1 MVDTLEKVPTLAAR
15 LVLRADGNSQIGLG
29 HVMRLLALAEL
40 LRPGFAEVAFLI
52 QAPDAALT
60 ALLQDAGIA
69 LAELPTAPVAQEPAS
84 TLPPLLRPT
93 DVLVLDG
100 YQFDFEYQMAVRPL
114 VSHLV
119 CLDDLHAFPF
129 AADLIINPAGGI
141 TPADYDLRQ
150 PETRLLAGPGYA
162 PLRQDFL
169 LTPSLPIQLSNQ
181 KPETRNQK
189 PVTILLCLGGADPR
203 QFTRSTVAALLAL
216 PAVAHVHAVVGSA
229 YAAWDE
235 LRIWAAAQGPRLT
248 LHRALPASQL
258 AALMRRCGAAVLSPS
273 TISYEYCA
281 AGGGLLL
288 TLPTAANQRDL
299 DHFLRAAGLALP
311 YPTTPNVLTAA
322 EAPRLAEQL
331 RQAQR
336 RYFDGQ
342 QGPRLRQEFA
352 ALQVPAAPLHLRP
365 VQARDSAQ
373 LLAWTN
379 DPATR
384 QQSFDPA
391 PVPLAQHEAWLA
403 SQLAQPA
410 RYLLLLAEITDT
422 GEPAGLIRFA
432 LTTDN
437 ELTTAPEITATL
449 SYSLAPACRGRGWAA
464 PLLLAG
470 TRAVLA
476 AFPQVAR
483 VLGEVKADNVASVR
497 AFQRAG
503 FGEVA
508 GTGPAGS
515 RTFAWVAAPVA

>member
-1 MVDTLEKVPTLAAR
+1 MVDKLEKAPAPR

-40 LRPGFAEVAFLI
+40 LRPDFAEVVFLI

-60 ALLQDAGIA
+60 ALLQDAGIV
-69 LAELPTAPVAQEPAS
+69 LAELPAAPVAQEPAS
-84 TLPPLLRPT
+84 ILPRLLRPT

-100 YQFDFEYQMAVRPL
+100 YQFDFEYQTAVRPL
-114 VSHLV
+114 VGHLA

-141 TPADYDLRQ
+141 TPADYNLRQ
-150 PETRLLAGPGYA
+150 PETRLLAGPYYA
-162 PLRQDFL
+162 PLRRNFL
-169 LTPSLPIQLSNQ
+169 LTPSLSAQSSNQ
-181 KPETRNQK
+181 KPE
-189 PVTILLCLGGADPR
+189 TILLCLGGADPR
-203 QFTRSTVAALLAL
+203 QLTRATVAALLAL

-235 LRIWAAAQGPRLT
+235 LHTWAAAQGPRLT
-248 LHRALPASQL
+248 LHRALPADQL

-288 TLPTAANQRDL
+288 TLPTADNQHDL

-311 YPTTPNVLTAA
+311 YPTAPNVLTTA

-331 RQAQR
+331 RKAQR

-352 ALQVPAAPLHLRP
+352 ALQVPAAPLRLRP
-365 VQARDSAQ
+365 VQPSDSAQ

-391 PVPLAQHEAWLA
+391 PVPLAQHEAWMA
-403 SQLAQPA
+403 NQLAQPE
-410 RYLLLLAEITDT
+410 RYLLLLAESADT

-432 LTTDN
+432 LTT
-437 ELTTAPEITATL
+437 APETTATL
-449 SYSLAPACRGRGWAA
+449 SYSLAPACRGLGWAA

-497 AFQRAG
+497 AFRRAG

-508 GTGPAGS
+508 GTGPVGS

>member
-1 MVDTLEKVPTLAAR
+1 MVDTLEKAPASAPR
-15 LVLRADGNSQIGLG
+15 LVLRADGNSHIGLG

-40 LRPGFAEVAFLI
+40 LRADFAAITFLI
-52 QAPDAALT
+52 QAPDPALAT
-60 ALLQDAGIA
+60 LLQDAGVKLVA
-69 LAELPTAPVAQEPAS
+69 LPTALAADEPVSVLPA
-84 TLPPLLRPT
+84 LLHPT

-100 YQFDFEYQMAVRPL
+100 YGFDYAYQLAVRPL
-114 VSHLV
+114 VACLV
-119 CLDDLHAFPF
+119 CFDDLHAFPF
-129 AADLIINPAGGI
+129 AADLVLNPAGGV

-150 PETRLLAGPGYA
+150 PAARLLAGPGYA
-162 PLRQDFL
+162 PLRPAFGRL
-169 LTPSLPIQLSNQ
+169 AEPAGPVASPSH
-181 KPETRNQK
+181 
-189 PVTILLCLGGADPR
+189 VLLCLGGADPR
-203 QFTRSTVAALLAL
+203 QLTRATAAALLAL

-229 YAAWDE
+229 YAAWDA
-235 LRIWAAAQGPRLT
+235 LHAWAATQAPRLT
-248 LHRALPASQL
+248 LHRALPAAQL
-258 AALMRRCGAAVLSPS
+258 AHLMQQCGAAVLSPS

-288 TLPTAANQRDL
+288 TLPTADNQHDL

-311 YPTTPNVLTAA
+311 YPAAPNVLTAA

-331 RQAQR
+331 RQAQC

-342 QGPRLRQEFA
+342 QGQRLRQEFA
-352 ALQVPAAPLHLRP
+352 ALQVPAALLRLRP
-365 VQARDSAQ
+365 VQASDSAQ
-373 LLAWTN
+373 LLDWTN

-391 PVPLAQHEAWLA
+391 PVPLARHETWLS

-410 RYLLLLAEITDT
+410 RYLLLLAEATDT
-422 GEPAGLIRFA
+422 GQPAGLIRFA
-432 LTTDN
+432 MTADN
-437 ELTTAPEITATL
+437 ELYEHATNATL

-483 VLGEVKADNVASVR
+483 ILGEVKAENVASVR
-497 AFQRAG
+497 AFRRAG
-503 FGEVA
+503 FAEVA

>member
-1 MVDTLEKVPTLAAR
+1 MVDRLENAPAPAPR

-40 LRPGFAEVAFLI
+40 LRADFAEITFLI
-52 QAPDAALT
+52 KAPDAAIH
-60 ALLQDAGIA
+60 LLLHQASIA
-69 LAELPTAPVAQEPAS
+69 LVNLPGYAPLAEAAALAD
-84 TLPPLLRPT
+84 LLRPT

-100 YQFDFEYQMAVRPL
+100 YGFTYDYQTTVRSF
-114 VSHLV
+114 VAHLV

-129 AADLIINPAGGI
+129 AADLVLNPAGGVQ
-141 TPADYDLRQ
+141 AAQYDLRQ
-150 PETRLLAGPGYA
+150 PGARLLAGPAYA
-162 PLRQDFL
+162 PLRAHFQYSPD
-169 LTPSLPIQLSNQ
+169 TPPAPPSY
-181 KPETRNQK
+181 
-189 PVTILLCLGGADPR
+189 VLLCLGGADPR
-203 QFTRSTVAALLAL
+203 QLTRATAAELLAL
-216 PAVAHVHAVVGSA
+216 PDVVHVHAVVGSA
-229 YAAWDE
+229 YAAWE
-235 LRIWAAAQGPRLT
+235 VLRAWADTQGPRLT
-248 LHRALPASQL
+248 LHQALLASQL
-258 AALMRRCGAAVLSPS
+258 AALMRQCGAAVLSPS

-288 TLPTAANQRDL
+288 TLPTADNQHDL

-311 YPTTPNVLTAA
+311 YPTAPIVLAAA
-322 EAPRLAEQL
+322 EAPRLAQQL

-352 ALQVPAAPLHLRP
+352 ALWVPAAPLRLRL
-365 VQARDSAQ
+365 VQAHDSAQ

-391 PVPLAQHEAWLA
+391 PVPLARHETWLA
-403 SQLAQPA
+403 GQLAHPA
-410 RYLLLLAEITDT
+410 RYLLLLAEATDT

-432 LTTDN
+432 LSPDN
-437 ELTTAPEITATL
+437 ATVTL
-449 SYSLAPACRGRGWAA
+449 SYSLGSAHRGRGWAA

-470 TRAVLA
+470 TRAALA
-476 AFPQVAR
+476 AWPQVAQ

-497 AFQRAG
+497 AFRRAG

-508 GTGPAGS
+508 GTGPVGS
-515 RTFAWVAAPVA
+515 RTFAWIAAPAT

>member
-1 MVDTLEKVPTLAAR
+1 MLEKVPTPPAR

-40 LRPGFAEVAFLI
+40 LRADFSEVTFLI
-52 QAPDAALT
+52 QAPDTTLAT
-60 ALLQDAGIA
+60 LLQDAG
-69 LAELPTAPVAQEPAS
+69 AEPITLPSGQVADEPAS
-84 TLPPLLRPT
+84 VLPLLLRPT

-100 YQFDFEYQMAVRPL
+100 YGFDFAYQTAVRPL
-114 VSHLV
+114 VAQLV

-129 AADLIINPAGGI
+129 AADLVLNPAGGV
-141 TPADYDLRQ
+141 TPVDYDLRH
-150 PETRLLAGPGYA
+150 PGARLLAGPAYA
-162 PLRQDFL
+162 PLRQNFL
-169 LTPSLPIQLSNQ
+169 STPSLSEQDSNQ

-189 PVTILLCLGGADPR
+189 PTTVLLCLGGADPR
-203 QFTRSTVAALLAL
+203 QLTRATAAALLAL

-235 LRIWAAAQGPRLT
+235 LRAWATAQGPRLT
-248 LHRALPASQL
+248 LHRALSADQL

-288 TLPTAANQRDL
+288 TLPTANNQHDL

-311 YPTTPNVLTAA
+311 YPTAPNVLTAA
-322 EAPRLAEQL
+322 EAPRLAEQM

-342 QGPRLRQEFA
+342 QGLRLRQEFA
-352 ALQVPAAPLHLRP
+352 ALQVPTAPLRLRP
-365 VQARDSAQ
+365 VQARDSAL

-391 PVPLAQHEAWLA
+391 PVPLARHEAWLA
-403 SQLAQPA
+403 GQLAQPE
-410 RYLLLLAEITDT
+410 RYLLLLAEATDT

-432 LTTDN
+432 ITEENLDN
-437 ELTTAPEITATL
+437 KPETTATL
-449 SYSLAPACRGRGWAA
+449 SYSLAPAHRGRGWAA

-470 TRAVLA
+470 TRAVLT

-497 AFQRAG
+497 AFRRAG

>member
-1 MVDTLEKVPTLAAR
+1 
-15 LVLRADGNSQIGLG
+15 
-29 HVMRLLALAEL
+29 MRLLALAEL
-40 LRPGFAEVAFLI
+40 LYPDFQDVIFLI
-52 QAPDAALT
+52 QQPDAAVRALFDAATLTVAEFPTATPADEIT
-60 ALLQDAGIA
+60 AL
-69 LAELPTAPVAQEPAS
+69 V
-84 TLPPLLRPT
+84 PLLRSD

-100 YQFDFEYQMAVRPL
+100 YGFDYAYQLAVRPL
-114 VSHLV
+114 VARLV

-141 TPADYDLRQ
+141 TLADYNLRQ

-162 PLRQDFL
+162 PLRAAFGRPAAPTGSVASPGQVL
-169 LTPSLPIQLSNQ
+169 
-181 KPETRNQK
+181 
-189 PVTILLCLGGADPR
+189 VCLGGADPR
-203 QFTRSTVAALLAL
+203 QLTRATAAALLAL

-235 LRIWAAAQGPRLT
+235 LHAWAATQGPRLT
-248 LHRALPASQL
+248 LHRALPAAEL

-288 TLPTAANQRDL
+288 TLPTADNQHDL

-311 YPTTPNVLTAA
+311 YPAAPNVLTPA

-352 ALQVPAAPLHLRP
+352 ALQVPAAPLRLRL

-391 PVPLAQHEAWLA
+391 PVPLGQHEAWLA
-403 SQLAQPA
+403 SQLAQPE
-410 RYLLLLAEITDT
+410 RYLLLLAETTDT

-437 ELTTAPEITATL
+437 ELTNAPETTATL

-476 AFPQVAR
+476 AFPHVAR

-497 AFQRAG
+497 AFRRAG
-503 FGEVA
+503 FGEVM

>member
-1 MVDTLEKVPTLAAR
+1 MRNVPVSR
-15 LVLRADGNSQIGLG
+15 LVFRADGNATIGLG
-29 HVMRLLALAEL
+29 HLMRLLALAEL
-40 LRPGFAEVAFLI
+40 LYPDFQDVIFLI
-52 QAPDAALT
+52 QQPDAAVR
-60 ALLQDAGIA
+60 ALLDAA
-69 LAELPTAPVAQEPAS
+69 TLTVAELPTATPADEI
-84 TLPPLLRPT
+84 TALVPLLRSD

-100 YQFDFEYQMAVRPL
+100 YGFDYAYQLAVRPL
-114 VSHLV
+114 VARLV

-141 TPADYDLRQ
+141 TLADYNLRQ

-162 PLRQDFL
+162 PLRAAFGRPAAPTGSVASPGQVL
-169 LTPSLPIQLSNQ
+169 
-181 KPETRNQK
+181 
-189 PVTILLCLGGADPR
+189 VCLGGADPR
-203 QFTRSTVAALLAL
+203 QLTRATAAALLAL

-235 LRIWAAAQGPRLT
+235 LHAWAATQGPRLT
-248 LHRALPASQL
+248 LHRALPAAEL

-288 TLPTAANQRDL
+288 TLPTADNQHDL

-311 YPTTPNVLTAA
+311 YPAAPNVLTPA

-352 ALQVPAAPLHLRP
+352 ALQVPAAPLRLRL

-391 PVPLAQHEAWLA
+391 PVPLGQHEAWLA
-403 SQLAQPA
+403 SQLAQPE
-410 RYLLLLAEITDT
+410 RYLLLLAETTDT

-437 ELTTAPEITATL
+437 ELTNAPETTATL

-476 AFPQVAR
+476 AFPHVAR

-497 AFQRAG
+497 AFRRAG
-503 FGEVA
+503 FGEVM

>member
-1 MVDTLEKVPTLAAR
+1 
-15 LVLRADGNSQIGLG
+15 
-29 HVMRLLALAEL
+29 MRLLALAEL
-40 LRPGFAEVAFLI
+40 LRPDFAEILFLV
-52 QAPDAALT
+52 QVPDATLV
-60 ALLQDAGIA
+60 ALLQAAGLA
-69 LAELPTAPVAQEPAS
+69 LAELPAGPVAHEP
-84 TLPPLLRPT
+84 THVLPPLLHPS

-100 YQFDFEYQMAVRPL
+100 YGFDFAYQMAVRPL
-114 VSHLV
+114 VARLV
-119 CLDDLHAFPF
+119 CLDDLHTCPF
-129 AADLIINPAGGI
+129 AADLVINPAGGI
-141 TPADYDLRQ
+141 MPAHYDLRA
-150 PETRLLAGPGYA
+150 PAARLLAGPGYA
-162 PLRQDFL
+162 PLRAAFQ
-169 LTPSLPIQLSNQ
+169 PSPAGPAAPPSEVL
-181 KPETRNQK
+181 
-189 PVTILLCLGGADPR
+189 VCLGGADPR
-203 QFTRSTVAALLAL
+203 HLTQATAAALLAL

-229 YAAWDE
+229 YAGWDE
-235 LRIWAAAQGPRLT
+235 LRAWAAAQGPRLV
-248 LHRALPASQL
+248 LHRALLASQL
-258 AALMRRCGAAVLSPS
+258 AALMRQCGAAVLSPS

-311 YPTTPNVLTAA
+311 YPAAPNVLTAI
-322 EAPRLAEQL
+322 EAPRLAQQL

-352 ALQVPAAPLHLRP
+352 ALRVPDAPLRLRL
-365 VQARDSAQ
+365 VQARDAAQ

-391 PVPLAQHEAWLA
+391 PVPLARHEAWLA
-403 SQLAQPA
+403 GQLAQPT
-410 RYLLLLAEITDT
+410 RYLLLLAETIDT

-432 LTTDN
+432 INEEYSENEPETTV
-437 ELTTAPEITATL
+437 TL
-449 SYSLAPACRGRGWAA
+449 SYSLGPAHRGRGWAA

-497 AFQRAG
+497 AFGRAG
-503 FGEVA
+503 FREVA
-508 GTGPAGS
+508 SSGPAGS

>member
-1 MVDTLEKVPTLAAR
+1 MVDSLEKAPTPR
-15 LVLRADGNSQIGLG
+15 LVLRADGNSHIGLG
-29 HVMRLLALAEL
+29 HVMRLLSLAEL
-40 LRPGFAEVAFLI
+40 LRADFAAITFLI

-60 ALLQDAGIA
+60 TLLQAAGVELVA
-69 LAELPTAPVAQEPAS
+69 LPAGLVADEPAGV
-84 TLPPLLRPT
+84 LPALLRPT

-100 YQFDFEYQMAVRPL
+100 YGFDFPYQLAVRPL
-114 VSHLV
+114 VARLI

-129 AADLIINPAGGI
+129 AADLVLNPAGGI

-150 PETRLLAGPGYA
+150 PKARLLAGPSYA
-162 PLRQDFL
+162 PLRTAFGRPAEQAG
-169 LTPSLPIQLSNQ
+169 
-181 KPETRNQK
+181 
-189 PVTILLCLGGADPR
+189 PVASPTQILVCLGGADPR
-203 QFTRSTVAALLAL
+203 QLTRATAASLLAL

-229 YAAWDE
+229 YAGWDE
-235 LRIWAAAQGPRLT
+235 LHTWADAQGPRLT
-248 LHRALPASQL
+248 LHRALPAAQL
-258 AALMRRCGAAVLSPS
+258 AHLMQQCEAAVLSPS

-288 TLPTAANQRDL
+288 TLPTADNQHDL

-311 YPTTPNVLTAA
+311 YPAAPNVLTAT
-322 EAPRLAEQL
+322 EAPRLAEQM

-342 QGPRLRQEFA
+342 QGQRLRQEFA
-352 ALQVPAAPLHLRP
+352 ALQVPAAPLRLRP
-365 VQARDSAQ
+365 VQARDSAL

-384 QQSFDPA
+384 QQSFDPT
-391 PVPLAQHEAWLA
+391 PVPLARHEAWLA
-403 SQLAQPA
+403 GQLAQPE
-410 RYLLLLAEITDT
+410 RYLLLLAEAADT

-432 LTTDN
+432 LATAN
-437 ELTTAPEITATL
+437 EPGTEPETAATL
-449 SYSLAPACRGRGWAA
+449 SYSLAPECRGRGWAA

-476 AFPQVAR
+476 AFPHVAR
-483 VLGEVKADNVASVR
+483 VLGEVKATNVASVR
-497 AFQRAG
+497 AFRRAG

>member
-1 MVDTLEKVPTLAAR
+1 MVDKLEKAPAPR
-15 LVLRADGNSQIGLG
+15 LVLRADGNSLIGLG

-40 LRPGFAEVAFLI
+40 LRPDFAEVVFLI

-60 ALLQDAGIA
+60 ALLQDAGIV
-69 LAELPTAPVAQEPAS
+69 LAELLTAPVAQEPTS
-84 TLPPLLRPT
+84 TLPPLLHPT

-100 YQFDFEYQMAVRPL
+100 YQFDFEYQSAVRSL
-114 VSHLV
+114 VGHLV

-129 AADLIINPAGGI
+129 AADLLINPAGGI
-141 TPADYDLRQ
+141 TPAHYDLRQ
-150 PETRLLAGPGYA
+150 PEARLLAGPGYA
-162 PLRQDFL
+162 PLRAAFGPPAEPA
-169 LTPSLPIQLSNQ
+169 TPVAPPSQVL
-181 KPETRNQK
+181 
-189 PVTILLCLGGADPR
+189 VCLGGADPR
-203 QFTRSTVAALLAL
+203 QLTRATAAALLAL

-229 YAAWDE
+229 YAAWGE
-235 LRIWAAAQGPRLT
+235 LHIWAAAQGPRLT
-248 LHRALPASQL
+248 LHRALPATEL

-288 TLPTAANQRDL
+288 TLPTADNQHDL

-311 YPTTPNVLTAA
+311 YPTAPNVLTAT

-336 RYFDGQ
+336 QHFDGQ
-342 QGPRLRQEFA
+342 QGARLRQEFA
-352 ALQVPAAPLHLRP
+352 ALQVPAAPLRLRP
-365 VQARDSAQ
+365 VQARDSVQ

-403 SQLAQPA
+403 NQLAQPA
-410 RYLLLLAEITDT
+410 RYLLLLAETTDT

-432 LTTDN
+432 LVTDN
-437 ELTTAPEITATL
+437 ELTTASETTATL

-483 VLGEVKADNVASVR
+483 VLGEVKAENVASVR
-497 AFQRAG
+497 AFRRAG

-508 GTGPAGS
+508 GTGPVGS

>member
-1 MVDTLEKVPTLAAR
+1 MVDTLEKVPAPAAR

-40 LRPGFAEVAFLI
+40 LRPDFAAVVFLI

-60 ALLQDAGIA
+60 ALLQAAGIV
-69 LAELPTAPVAQEPAS
+69 LAELPAAPVTQETAGV
-84 TLPPLLRPT
+84 LPPLLRPA

-100 YQFDFEYQMAVRPL
+100 YRFDLAYQTAVRPL
-114 VSHLV
+114 VAHLV

-129 AADLIINPAGGI
+129 AADLVINPAGGI
-141 TPADYDLRQ
+141 TPAHYDLR
-150 PETRLLAGPGYA
+150 PPTARLLAGPSYA
-162 PLRQDFL
+162 PLRAAFGRL
-169 LTPSLPIQLSNQ
+169 AEAEAPTALPSH
-181 KPETRNQK
+181 
-189 PVTILLCLGGADPR
+189 VLLCLGGADPR
-203 QFTRSTVAALLAL
+203 HLTRATAAALLAL
-216 PAVAHVHAVVGSA
+216 PAVAQVYAVVGSA

-235 LRIWAAAQGPRLT
+235 LRTWADEQGPRLT
-248 LHRALPASQL
+248 LHRALPANQL
-258 AALMRRCGAAVLSPS
+258 AALMRQCGAAVLSPS

-288 TLPTAANQRDL
+288 TLPTADNQRDL

-311 YPTTPNVLTAA
+311 YPTAPNVLTAA
-322 EAPRLAEQL
+322 EAPRLAGQL

-336 RYFDGQ
+336 QHFDGQ
-342 QGPRLRQEFA
+342 QGARLRQEFA
-352 ALQVPAAPLHLRP
+352 ALQVPAAPLRLRP
-365 VQARDSAQ
+365 VQPGDSAQ

-391 PVPLAQHEAWLA
+391 PVPLAQHEAWLTN
-403 SQLAQPA
+403 QLAQPA
-410 RYLLLLAEITDT
+410 RYLLLLAEATDT
-422 GEPAGLIRFA
+422 GAPAGLIRFA
-432 LTTDN
+432 ITEEDTDN
-437 ELTTAPEITATL
+437 EAETTATL

-476 AFPQVAR
+476 AFPQVAQ

-497 AFQRAG
+497 AFRRAG
-503 FGEVA
+503 FSEVA
-508 GTGPAGS
+508 SSGPAGS